1 MNSVKTKNL
10 MSIILRGLGLA
21 MGIAVFVLGRLGDI
35 DVENSINLLSLGIVA
50 YGLYL
55 FQDKK

>member
-1 MNSVKTKNL
+1 MNSVKIQNL
-10 MSIILRGLGLA
+10 ISIILRGIGLA
-21 MGIAVFVLGRLGDI
+21 IGIAVFVLEILGEI
-35 DVENSINLLSLGIVA
+35 EVNNSIQLLSLGIVA